1 MSEYLKPDF
10 TENVLWLSL
19 ILTVVALVAFTFY

>member
-10 TENVLWLSL
+10 TENVLWPSL
-19 ILTVVALVAFTFY
+19 ILTVVVLVAITFY